1 LTDKDSCIL
10 CETNKYSSE
19 GAETCT
25 ACEEGKISSIGAAY
39 CRTKPEELSEFFFEL
54 IGGEENL
61 PIFFA
66 LVALAFVGF
75 VVFLMVLS
83 CMSKNNEA
91 KAEQRRTAKQI
102 ANGTDIVPSPTKE
115 QPRQYTL
122 HKDVGPAHEQKA
134 KKVRKKRP
142 TLGQTAPEPPDEGFR
157 APGGQS
163 PQTSPQTTAPPP
175 DSFRESGQPPE
186 VPALPTSSSP

>member
-1 LTDKDSCIL
+1 MECSVCSVGKYAAKYGWRNSSRAESCTPCPAGTYGAAKGLTDKESCIL

-19 GAETCT
+19 GAQTCT
-25 ACEEGKISSIGAAY
+25 ACAEGQISSIGAAY

-83 CMSKNNEA
+83 CMSKNKET
-91 KAEQRRTAKQI
+91 KAEI
-102 ANGTDIVPSPTKE
+102 AVC
-115 QPRQYTL
+115 
-122 HKDVGPAHEQKA
+122 
-134 KKVRKKRP
+134 
-142 TLGQTAPEPPDEGFR
+142 F
-157 APGGQS
+157 
-163 PQTSPQTTAPPP
+163 
-175 DSFRESGQPPE
+175 
-186 VPALPTSSSP
+186 